1 LTIQDCTVPLLER
14 LPLTSVC
21 VPGMVLDMWRK
32 TPTLLV
38 LSAVPLRLLHVSNL
52 FRAASW
58 VSVSYALNDHAAT
71 LEKLKLGDEDIGALR
86 EPDDALSSWLST
98 SVWRH

>member
-1 LTIQDCTVPLLER
+1 
-14 LPLTSVC
+14 
-21 VPGMVLDMWRK
+21 MVLDMWRK